1 MNSIVQ
7 AAGSNLRLR
16 FDPATEISIYRSVPH
31 TSPGRPQQ
39 LKVPLAMLRG
49 RHSRVVLP
57 HHAHQVRRV
66 PKGEYLTLPGGHMFP
81 LERPQ
86 DTAELLKKLFQ
97 RWAGQPASE
106 QSA

>member
-1 MNSIVQ
+1 
-7 AAGSNLRLR
+7 
-16 FDPATEISIYRSVPH
+16 
-31 TSPGRPQQ
+31 
-39 LKVPLAMLRG
+39 
-49 RHSRVVLP
+49 VVLP
-57 HHAHQVRRV
+57 HHAHLVRRV